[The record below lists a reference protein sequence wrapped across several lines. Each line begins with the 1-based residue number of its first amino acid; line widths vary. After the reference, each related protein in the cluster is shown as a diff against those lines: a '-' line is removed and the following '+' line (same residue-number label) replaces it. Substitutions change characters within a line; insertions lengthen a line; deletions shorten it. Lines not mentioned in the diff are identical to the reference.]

1 MKFGQADNCGESSS
15 TDFDI
20 EVSNHT
26 LNIGLSKGVE
36 PGSRTNDS
44 VAEIF
49 SATDL
54 RVYSD
59 FWL

>member
-1 MKFGQADNCGESSS
+1 MKFGQTDNCGESSS

-20 EVSNHT
+20 KASNDT
-26 LNIGLSKGVE
+26 LKIGLSKGVE

-49 SATDL
+49 SATNL

-59 FWL
+59 F